1 MIFPSESLSK
11 LRGGLEDRI
20 SAGELSEADAY
31 REALTA
37 DPEDPRALR
46 LLALLAEDEDDF
58 ATAEQLAWR
67 WLRADPLSH
76 ECFLLIGRLLARDPD
91 QAARAAAYRALGH
104 EKLHFDPHADQ
115 DPGDLMVAG
124 EAESEPEGVTREL
137 EPHRLLH

>member
-1 MIFPSESLSK
+1 MIFPSESVSK

-31 REALTA
+31 REALAA

-58 ATAEQLAWR
+58 ATSEQLAWR

-76 ECFLLIGRLLARDPD
+76 ECLLLIWRLLARDPD
-91 QAARAAAYRALGH
+91 EAARAVAYRALGH
-104 EKLHFDPHADQ
+104 EKLHFDP
-115 DPGDLMVAG
+115 
-124 EAESEPEGVTREL
+124 EAEQQAADLVV
-137 EPHRLLH
+137 